1 MPASGTYE
9 IREVDGSDGAV
20 ALELE
25 TLHALTFWKDAPPID
40 PESGHWW
47 IARLGRKAVGFA
59 GMSESKHYPR
69 VGYFSRVGVLPAH
82 RGHGLQL
89 RFMRALE
96 ARARRNGWTGI
107 VADTRDTPS
116 ANNFA
121 TAGYQIF
128 DPERR
133 WAFPD
138 SIYWRKDFR
147 RSRGSECAGADGHR
161 RRN

>member
-1 MPASGTYE
+1 MTAMSASRKYR
-9 IREVDGSDGAV
+9 IREVDGSDAGV
-20 ALELE
+20 AFDLE

-47 IARLGRKAVGFA
+47 IARLGKKPVGFA
-59 GMSESKHYPR
+59 GMNESKRHPR

-82 RGHGLQL
+82 RGNGLQL

-96 ARARRNGWTGI
+96 ARARKNGWSAI
-107 VADTRDTPS
+107 EADTRDAHS

-121 TAGYQIF
+121 KAGYRIF
-128 DPERR
+128 DPEHR

-138 SIYWRKDFR
+138 SIYWRKDLR
-147 RSRGSECAGADGHR
+147 KKRSET
-161 RRN
+161 